1 MEFAQLEKARYSLRK
16 FSDRPVEPEKLALVL
31 EAARCAP
38 TAHNNQPQRI
48 LVLRSKEALA
58 LAAPQCAPAAGERC
72 HRAEKLL
79 EEGLGFADALRQG
92 EALPPAACTLLA
104 LGIRSGSGDTVIR
117 EIARRLTEEGE
128 NALREKAE
136 RVEPALVL
144 AASVLVGIILLAV
157 MLPLLRV
164 MSALG

>member
-1 MEFAQLEKARYSLRK
+1 M
-16 FSDRPVEPEKLALVL
+16 
-31 EAARCAP
+31 
-38 TAHNNQPQRI
+38 
-48 LVLRSKEALA
+48 
-58 LAAPQCAPAAGERC
+58 
-72 HRAEKLL
+72 
-79 EEGLGFADALRQG
+79 
-92 EALPPAACTLLA
+92 LA

-144 AASVLVGIILLAV
+144 AASVMVGIILLAV

>member
-1 MEFAQLEKARYSLRK
+1 M
-16 FSDRPVEPEKLALVL
+16 
-31 EAARCAP
+31 
-38 TAHNNQPQRI
+38 
-48 LVLRSKEALA
+48 
-58 LAAPQCAPAAGERC
+58 
-72 HRAEKLL
+72 
-79 EEGLGFADALRQG
+79 
-92 EALPPAACTLLA
+92 
-104 LGIRSGSGDTVIR
+104 IR

-144 AASVLVGIILLAV
+144 VASVMVGIILLAV

>member
-1 MEFAQLEKARYSLRK
+1 MNVTLTVEQSGLRADQYLAGVLDGLTRSAAQ
-16 FSDRPVEPEKLALVL
+16 
-31 EAARCAP
+31 
-38 TAHNNQPQRI
+38 
-48 LVLRSKEALA
+48 
-58 LAAPQCAPAAGERC
+58 
-72 HRAEKLL
+72 KLL
-79 EEGLGFADALRQG
+79 EEGLGFAEALRQG

-128 NALREKAE
+128 NALRERAE